1 MKIKKF
7 KLLILKNVMIK
18 LFSGLLLIIKI
29 LIGNNFI
36 MKKKQKINKKSNN
49 QINLMN
55 LKYLKTL
62 NKK

>member
-1 MKIKKF
+1 
-7 KLLILKNVMIK
+7 
-18 LFSGLLLIIKI
+18 
-29 LIGNNFI
+29 

-55 LKYLKTL
+55 LKYLKIL